1 MYFTFACNARMHS
14 HASFSEE
21 AQIKNAYYEM
31 HFMWTNVKMAQLHHL
46 TKLKN

>member
-1 MYFTFACNARMHS
+1 MYFTFACNGRIHS

-21 AQIKNAYYEM
+21 AQIKNAYYEI
-31 HFMWTNVKMAQLHHL
+31 HFMWTNEMFRHL